1 VPPATSKRAGQE
13 QQGRSAVAMP
23 NLPRL
28 KKPCRI
34 CKGKAMNLMQFKTPE
49 QRSASAKKAHATRKA
64 NKEWLEKK
72 RQDALIY
79 SESLKIQIV
88 ALETRLAELNAF
100 EKMSVVS
107 AALTNKIL
115 LDGEQIAKLA
125 LPWEKSSGVYFLVQG
140 EEVVYVGQSVNI
152 YSRIAQHPDKKFD
165 KYAFVPCEVKL
176 LDKLESLYIHTLKPR
191 LNGNVTKLEKTA
203 PISFDKLLS
212 L

>member
-1 VPPATSKRAGQE
+1 
-13 QQGRSAVAMP
+13 
-23 NLPRL
+23 
-28 KKPCRI
+28 
-34 CKGKAMNLMQFKTPE
+34 MNLMQFKTPE